1 MNIIGSG
8 RNKLIRFANN
18 VYLFVCLCTISLCS
32 STIATAAGEYKLTK
46 VVIDAGHGGK
56 DPGALGLKSKEK
68 DITLAIALKLGA
80 YITEKIDG
88 VEVIYTRSTDEF
100 IELHKRSEIAN
111 KNKADLFISIHAN
124 ANTNTKA
131 SGTDSWVMGIH
142 KNEENL
148 AVAKLENKVI
158 LVEEDY
164 SSKYMGFDP
173 NATESYIIFNLMQN
187 IFIEQSLSIASLTQ
201 NQFSTRAGRK
211 DRGVKSAPFMVLW
224 NAAMPS
230 VLIEVGFVS
239 NPEEEI
245 FLMSEY
251 GQDIIASAIFR
262 SFKEYKD
269 KLERRSQLPQQQ
281 APTQLQPQPNISFH
295 VQLFTSK
302 NKINTSAF
310 SIGSDVQEITAGD
323 LFKYVAGDAPT
334 YKEINGLKERLKEQ
348 YPESFVI
355 AMRNGAVISLQEA
368 IKETEK

>member
-1 MNIIGSG
+1 MNITVVSKYKHMKRGKFILIYLLISSIG
-8 RNKLIRFANN
+8 
-18 VYLFVCLCTISLCS
+18 LCFTTNLN
-32 STIATAAGEYKLTK
+32 AAGEYRLTK

-56 DPGALGLKSKEK
+56 DPGALGKKSKEK
-68 DITLAIALKLGA
+68 DIVLAIALKVGK
-80 YITEKIDG
+80 YIDEKIDG

-124 ANTNTKA
+124 ANKNTKA

-148 AVAKLENKVI
+148 EVAKLENKVI

-187 IFIEQSLSIASLTQ
+187 IFIEQSLSMASLTQ
-201 NQFSTRAGRK
+201 NQLSERAGRK
-211 DRGVKSAPFMVLW
+211 TRGVKSAPFMVLW
-224 NAAMPS
+224 NCAMPS

-239 NPEEEI
+239 NPDEEI
-245 FLMSEY
+245 FITSEY
-251 GQDIIASAIFR
+251 GQDIIASAIYR

-269 KLERRSQLPQQQ
+269 KLERRSQLPQQ
-281 APTQLQPQPNISFH
+281 NDISYH
-295 VQLFTSK
+295 VQLLTTK
-302 NKINTSAF
+302 NKINATTFNLTTDIIEISSGDQYKYIA
-310 SIGSDVQEITAGD
+310 GST
-323 LFKYVAGDAPT
+323 PT
-334 YKEINGLKERLKEQ
+334 YKEINELKEKLKEQ

-355 AMRNGAVISLQEA
+355 AMRKGNLVPLQDA
-368 IKETEK
+368 IKETDK